1 MTDLLSLANAVGMPV
16 MVLLGFLYWKLTG
29 RIEGNKDALNKFK
42 LYIAETYATTNVVE
56 GMEARILA
64 SLTRIE
70 TRLDSHYSSD
80 NNN

>member
-42 LYIAETYATTNVVE
+42 LYIAETYATTNVV
-56 GMEARILA
+56 
-64 SLTRIE
+64 
-70 TRLDSHYSSD
+70 
-80 NNN
+80 